1 MTRSGGQVREAVFG
15 RSPGGNPVGMSQ
27 TARPSGSRA
36 GSAVRGVLGLVG
48 GLVRLVTGLFATILV
63 VHVVLTVLDANPE
76 NTVTR
81 LVALAADALTIGLR
95 DLFVLGDPTVQ
106 VIVSYGL
113 PALVWLLVGAVIVGI
128 LRLLGRPRSGLA

>member
-1 MTRSGGQVREAVFG
+1 MSEYVR
-15 RSPGGNPVGMSQ
+15 P
-27 TARPSGSRA
+27 TGSRA

-63 VHVVLTVLDANPE
+63 VHIVLVVLGANPE
-76 NTVTR
+76 NTIAR
-81 LVALAADALTIGLR
+81 LIALAADALTLGLR

-113 PALVWLLVGAVIVGI
+113 PALVWLLVGAVVVGI
-128 LRLLGRPRSGLA
+128 LRLLGRPRSGLT

>member
-1 MTRSGGQVREAVFG
+1 MVG
-15 RSPGGNPVGMSQ
+15 SPGGNPVGMSQ
-27 TARPSGSRA
+27 SARPSGSVA

-63 VHVVLTVLDANPE
+63 VHVVLTVLGANPE
-76 NTVTR
+76 NTVSR
-81 LVALAADALTIGLR
+81 LVAVAADALTLGLR

-113 PALVWLLVGAVIVGI
+113 PALVWLLIGGVVVGI